1 MRDSH
6 VVDLTGPNAVENEKQ
21 LDKNASERQDPSH
34 DNPRYRLGVDRLV
47 RDLPGDLVGPDWLLY
62 ARLPE
67 AKVSSDEG
75 EGDGDSKPE
84 GQERHQGEEGDGG

>member
-1 MRDSH
+1 M
-6 VVDLTGPNAVENEKQ
+6 
-21 LDKNASERQDPSH
+21 DKNASERQDPSH

-75 EGDGDSKPE
+75 EVLY
-84 GQERHQGEEGDGG
+84 EGDGVEDGHPVARPALLQIEEAEAVDDADHGIV